1 MRPCTVLQLEVCR
14 ESGLIVYVSWKIQTP
29 FFGIGTDSFLSQG
42 CTGSSRVVV
51 QSVFRSKDYTTVWFD
66 TAPSARPFPVLTKLE
81 GLSYNATDSGKLA
94 NCNPTGIIHKYKKL
108 NTHLFVLQCHLR
120 AVDERMSNA
129 VFEIFK
135 IYSSVLKRSKVLQY
149 LQYLCVQYHCNHL

>member
-1 MRPCTVLQLEVCR
+1 MVHR
-14 ESGLIVYVSWKIQTP
+14 ESGLIAYVSWKIQTP

-51 QSVFRSKDYTTVWFD
+51 QSVFCSKDYTTVWFD

-81 GLSYNATDSGKLA
+81 GLSYNATDGGKLA
-94 NCNPTGIIHKYKKL
+94 NCNPPGIIHKYTIAQILKVKH
-108 NTHLFVLQCHLR
+108 TFFFVLQCHRR
-120 AVDERMSNA
+120 ADDERMSNA

-135 IYSSVLKRSKVLQY
+135 IYSSVRSRVLQY
-149 LQYLCVQYHCNHL
+149 LQYLCVQYHCNYL